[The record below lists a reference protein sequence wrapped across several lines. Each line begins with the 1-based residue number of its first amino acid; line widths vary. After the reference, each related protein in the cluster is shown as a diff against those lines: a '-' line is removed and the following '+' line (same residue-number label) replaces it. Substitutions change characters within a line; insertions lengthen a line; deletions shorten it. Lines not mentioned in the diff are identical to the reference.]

1 MNKNYYVTTAIDYT
15 NDIIHIGHSYQKIIA
30 DVLARYHRLIGDKT
44 FFLTG
49 TDEHGGTS
57 EQAAKKAGKTPKE
70 FVDEISKKDKEQLDL
85 LGISYDRFIRTTDP
99 DHKKVV
105 EEFYKKV
112 EAAGD
117 IYKGEYKGFYCTG
130 CESYKNLSEIV
141 DGKCSLHPTR
151 ELEEIKEE
159 NYFFKW
165 SKYRDFLKKHI
176 EDNPDFIKPESQR
189 KNMLGF
195 LEQGLEDI
203 AISRPIEKVSWGIP
217 VPGDP
222 KQTIYVWFDAI
233 INYISGAPDF
243 WPADVHILGKD
254 NVRWHALLWPAML
267 KSAGYEL
274 PKTIYGHGFINLNGE
289 KISKSRGNVIRPN
302 ELVEKFGVDAVRYF
316 FIKYGPL
323 TEDVDISSDKIKEVY
338 NADLA
343 NGLGNLVS
351 RVCALSNG
359 KVPKIDSDPDTHPL
373 RVDASIHN
381 WKKVWKDIDTYLPQF
396 QFDKALSSIWE
407 FIKEADKYLN
417 TNEPWKLATTD
428 KGKFNWVIYG
438 VLDSIH
444 QIAWQIYPFLPETSI
459 KIAKALNIEKLLVKN
474 PISKDSWTNLKP
486 GTKINLTEPLFPRLK

>member
-1 MNKNYYVTTAIDYT
+1 MDKKFYVTTAIDYT
-15 NDIIHIGHSYQKIIA
+15 NDMIHIGHSYQKIIA
-30 DVLARYHRLIGDKT
+30 DVLARYHRLVGDKT

-57 EQAAKKAGKTPKE
+57 EQAAKKAGKTPQE

-130 CESYKNLSEIV
+130 CESYKNPSEII

-176 EDNPDFIKPESQR
+176 LDNPDFIKPESQR

-217 VPGDP
+217 VPDDP
-222 KQTIYVWFDAI
+222 KQTIYVWFDAL
-233 INYISGAPDF
+233 INYISGSPDF
-243 WPADVHILGKD
+243 WPADIHILGKD

-267 KSAGYEL
+267 KSAAYKL

-302 ELVEKFGVDAVRYF
+302 ELIEKFGVDAVRYY

-323 TEDVDISSDKIKEVY
+323 TEDVDISLDKIKEVY
-338 NADLA
+338 NSDLA

-351 RVCALSNG
+351 RIAKLCESSG
-359 KVPKIDSDPDTHPL
+359 FEFEREKVRFD
-373 RVDASIHN
+373 
-381 WKKVWKDIDTYLPQF
+381 KDISKSLDEF
-396 QFDKALSSIWE
+396 RFDEALKLILVRVTKTDQY
-407 FIKEADKYLN
+407 IN
-417 TNEPWKLATTD
+417 INEPWKQEGEKLKKILT
-428 KGKFNWVIYG
+428 Y
-438 VLDSIH
+438 SINSLVT
-444 QIAWQIYPFLPETSI
+444 IAYCLLPFLPETAE
-459 KIAKALNIEKLLVKN
+459 KIEKQFKGPVIK
-474 PISKDSWTNLKP
+474 S
-486 GTKINLTEPLFPRLK
+486 GTPLFPRI

>member
-1 MNKNYYVTTAIDYT
+1 MDKKFYVTTAIDYT
-15 NDIIHIGHSYQKIIA
+15 NDVIHIGHSYQKIIA
-30 DVLARYHRLIGDKT
+30 DVLARYHRLMGDKT

-57 EQAAKKAGKTPKE
+57 EQAAKKAGKIPKE

-85 LGISYDRFIRTTDP
+85 LNISYDRFIRTTDP
-99 DHKKVV
+99 DHKKTV

-112 EAAGD
+112 EANGD

-130 CESYKNLSEIV
+130 CESYKNPSEIV

-151 ELEEIKEE
+151 ELEEINEE

-165 SKYRDFLKKHI
+165 SKYADFLKKHI
-176 EDNPDFIKPESQR
+176 LDNPDFIKPESQR

-233 INYISGAPDF
+233 INYVSGAPDF

-274 PKTIYGHGFINLNGE
+274 PKTIYGHGFINLDGE

-302 ELVEKFGVDAVRYF
+302 ELVEKFGVDAVRYY

-323 TEDVDISSDKIKEVY
+323 IEDVDISLDKIKEVY
-338 NADLA
+338 NSDLA
-343 NGLGNLVS
+343 NGLGNLIS
-351 RVCALSNG
+351 RIAKLCENSGFEFENKKINKLDDNVAKSLDEFRFDEAL
-359 KVPKIDSDPDTHPL
+359 KI
-373 RVDASIHN
+373 
-381 WKKVWKDIDTYLPQF
+381 
-396 QFDKALSSIWE
+396 IWE
-407 FIKEADKYLN
+407 KITTTDQYIN
-417 TNEPWKLATTD
+417 TNEPWKLKGEELKKILTYSVNSLAT
-428 KGKFNWVIYG
+428 
-438 VLDSIH
+438 
-444 QIAWQIYPFLPETSI
+444 IAYCLLPFLPETAQ
-459 KIAKALNIEKLLVKN
+459 KIEKQFKG
-474 PISKDSWTNLKP
+474 P
-486 GTKINLTEPLFPRLK
+486 KIKSGAPLFPRI

>member
-1 MNKNYYVTTAIDYT
+1 MDKKFYVTTAIDYT
-15 NDIIHIGHSYQKIIA
+15 NDVIHIGHSYQKIIA

-99 DHKKVV
+99 DHKEVV

-112 EAAGD
+112 EASGD

-130 CESYKNLSEIV
+130 CESYKNPSEIV
-141 DGKCSLHPTR
+141 DDKCSLHPTR

-176 EDNPDFIKPESQR
+176 LDNPDFIKPESQR

-217 VPGDP
+217 VPDDP
-222 KQTIYVWFDAI
+222 KQTIYVWFDAL
-233 INYISGAPDF
+233 INYISGSPDF

-267 KSAGYEL
+267 KSAGYKL

-302 ELVEKFGVDAVRYF
+302 ELIEKFGIDAVRYY

-323 TEDVDISSDKIKEVY
+323 TEDVDISLDKIKEVY
-338 NADLA
+338 NSDLA

-351 RVCALSNG
+351 RIAKLCESSG
-359 KVPKIDSDPDTHPL
+359 FEFEREKVRFD
-373 RVDASIHN
+373 
-381 WKKVWKDIDTYLPQF
+381 KDISKSLDEF
-396 QFDKALSSIWE
+396 RFDEALKLIWVRVTKTDQY
-407 FIKEADKYLN
+407 IN
-417 TNEPWKLATTD
+417 INEPWKLEGT
-428 KGKFNWVIYG
+428 KLKE
-438 VLDSIH
+438 VLTYSVNSLIT
-444 QIAWQIYPFLPETSI
+444 IAYQLVPFLPETAE
-459 KIAKALNIEKLLVKN
+459 KIEKQFKGPVIK
-474 PISKDSWTNLKP
+474 S
-486 GTKINLTEPLFPRLK
+486 GTPLFPRI

>member
-1 MNKNYYVTTAIDYT
+1 MNKKFYVTTAIDYT
-15 NDIIHIGHSYQKIIA
+15 NDVIHIGHSYQKIIA

-85 LGISYDRFIRTTDP
+85 LDISYDRFIRTTDP

-112 EAAGD
+112 EANGD

-130 CESYKNLSEIV
+130 CESYKNPSEIV

-151 ELEEIKEE
+151 ELEETKEE

-165 SKYRDFLKKHI
+165 SRYRDFLKKHI
-176 EDNPDFIKPESQR
+176 EDNSDFIKPESQS

-203 AISRPIEKVSWGIP
+203 AISRPINKVSWGIP

-222 KQTIYVWFDAI
+222 SQIIYVWFDAL

-289 KISKSRGNVIRPN
+289 KISKSRGNVIRPD
-302 ELVEKFGVDAVRYF
+302 ELVEKFGVDGVRYF

-323 TEDVDISSDKIKEVY
+323 TEDVDISLDKIREVY
-338 NADLA
+338 NAELA

-351 RVCALSNG
+351 RVAKLCEQNKVAITHDVDTKPHTPYSSIQGGYDVHLQNFQPDLALG
-359 KVPKIDSDPDTHPL
+359 EIWRDIKTLDSEINKNSPWNL
-373 RVDASIHN
+373 SKEDASPFLKRCARELIN
-381 WKKVWKDIDTYLPQF
+381 ISVGL
-396 QFDKALSSIWE
+396 KA
-407 FIKEADKYLN
+407 
-417 TNEPWKLATTD
+417 
-428 KGKFNWVIYG
+428 
-438 VLDSIH
+438 
-444 QIAWQIYPFLPETSI
+444 FLPETAEKIEEQFTSLKI
-459 KIAKALNIEKLLVKN
+459 KSA
-474 PISKDSWTNLKP
+474 
-486 GTKINLTEPLFPRLK
+486 EPLFPRLK

>member
-1 MNKNYYVTTAIDYT
+1 MDKKFYVTTAIDYT
-15 NDIIHIGHSYQKIIA
+15 NDVIHIGHSYQKIIA
-30 DVLARYHRLIGDKT
+30 DVLARYHRLMGDKT

-57 EQAAKKAGKTPKE
+57 EQAAKKAGKIPKE

-85 LGISYDRFIRTTDP
+85 LNISYDRFIRTTDP
-99 DHKKVV
+99 DHKKTV

-112 EAAGD
+112 EANGD

-130 CESYKNLSEIV
+130 CESYKNPSEIV

-151 ELEEIKEE
+151 ELEEINEE

-165 SKYRDFLKKHI
+165 SKYADFLKKHI
-176 EDNPDFIKPESQR
+176 LDNPDFIKPESQR

-233 INYISGAPDF
+233 INYVSGAPDF

-267 KSAGYEL
+267 KSTGYEL

-302 ELVEKFGVDAVRYF
+302 ELVEKFGVDAVRYY

-323 TEDVDISSDKIKEVY
+323 IEDVDISLDKIKEVY
-338 NADLA
+338 NSDLA
-343 NGLGNLVS
+343 NGLGNLIS
-351 RVCALSNG
+351 RIAKLCENSGFEFENKKINKLDDNVAKSLDEFRFDEAL
-359 KVPKIDSDPDTHPL
+359 KI
-373 RVDASIHN
+373 
-381 WKKVWKDIDTYLPQF
+381 
-396 QFDKALSSIWE
+396 IWE
-407 FIKEADKYLN
+407 KITTTDQYIN
-417 TNEPWKLATTD
+417 TNEPWKLKGEELKKILTYSVNSLAT
-428 KGKFNWVIYG
+428 
-438 VLDSIH
+438 
-444 QIAWQIYPFLPETSI
+444 IAYCLLPFLPETAQ
-459 KIAKALNIEKLLVKN
+459 KIEKQFKG
-474 PISKDSWTNLKP
+474 P
-486 GTKINLTEPLFPRLK
+486 KIKSGAPLFPRI

>member
-1 MNKNYYVTTAIDYT
+1 MDKKFYVTTAIDYT
-15 NDIIHIGHSYQKIIA
+15 NDVIHIGHSYQKIIA
-30 DVLARYHRLIGDKT
+30 DVLARYHRLVGDKT

-57 EQAAKKAGKTPKE
+57 EQAAKKAGKTPQE

-130 CESYKNLSEIV
+130 CESYKNPSEII

-176 EDNPDFIKPESQR
+176 LDNPDFIKPESQR

-217 VPGDP
+217 VPDDP
-222 KQTIYVWFDAI
+222 KQTIYVWFDAL
-233 INYISGAPDF
+233 INYISGSPDF
-243 WPADVHILGKD
+243 WPADIHILGKD

-267 KSAGYEL
+267 KSAAYKL

-302 ELVEKFGVDAVRYF
+302 ELIEKFGVDAVRYY

-323 TEDVDISSDKIKEVY
+323 TEDVDISLDKIKEVY
-338 NADLA
+338 NSDLA

-351 RVCALSNG
+351 RIAKLCESSG
-359 KVPKIDSDPDTHPL
+359 FEFEREKVKFD
-373 RVDASIHN
+373 
-381 WKKVWKDIDTYLPQF
+381 KDISKSLDEF
-396 QFDKALSSIWE
+396 RFDEALKLILVRVTKTDQY
-407 FIKEADKYLN
+407 IN
-417 TNEPWKLATTD
+417 INEPWKQEGEKLKKILT
-428 KGKFNWVIYG
+428 Y
-438 VLDSIH
+438 SINSLVT
-444 QIAWQIYPFLPETSI
+444 IAYCLLPFLPETAE
-459 KIAKALNIEKLLVKN
+459 KIEKQFKGPVIK
-474 PISKDSWTNLKP
+474 S
-486 GTKINLTEPLFPRLK
+486 GTPLFPRI

>member
-1 MNKNYYVTTAIDYT
+1 MDKKFYVTTAIDYT
-15 NDIIHIGHSYQKIIA
+15 NDVIHIGHSYQKIIA
-30 DVLARYHRLIGDKT
+30 DVLARYHRLVGDKT

-57 EQAAKKAGKTPKE
+57 EQAAKKAGKTPQE

-130 CESYKNLSEIV
+130 CESYKNPSEII

-176 EDNPDFIKPESQR
+176 LDNPDFIKPESQR

-217 VPGDP
+217 VPDDP
-222 KQTIYVWFDAI
+222 KQTIYVWFDAL
-233 INYISGAPDF
+233 INYISGSPDF

-267 KSAGYEL
+267 KSAGYKL

-302 ELVEKFGVDAVRYF
+302 ELIEKFGIDAVRYY

-323 TEDVDISSDKIKEVY
+323 TEDVDISLDKIKEVY
-338 NADLA
+338 NSDLA

-351 RVCALSNG
+351 RIAKLCESSG
-359 KVPKIDSDPDTHPL
+359 FEFEREKVRFD
-373 RVDASIHN
+373 
-381 WKKVWKDIDTYLPQF
+381 KDISKSLDEF
-396 QFDKALSSIWE
+396 RFDEALKLIWVRVTKTDQY
-407 FIKEADKYLN
+407 IN
-417 TNEPWKLATTD
+417 INEPWKLEGT
-428 KGKFNWVIYG
+428 KLKE
-438 VLDSIH
+438 VLTYSVNSLIT
-444 QIAWQIYPFLPETSI
+444 IAYQLVPFLPETAE
-459 KIAKALNIEKLLVKN
+459 KIEKQFKGPVIK
-474 PISKDSWTNLKP
+474 S
-486 GTKINLTEPLFPRLK
+486 GTPLFPRI

>member
-1 MNKNYYVTTAIDYT
+1 MDKKFYVTTAIDYT
-15 NDIIHIGHSYQKIIA
+15 NDMIHIGHSYQKIIA
-30 DVLARYHRLIGDKT
+30 DVLARYHRLVGDKT

-57 EQAAKKAGKTPKE
+57 EQAAKKAGKTPQE

-130 CESYKNLSEIV
+130 CESYKNPSEII

-176 EDNPDFIKPESQR
+176 LDNPDFIKPESQR

-217 VPGDP
+217 VPDDP
-222 KQTIYVWFDAI
+222 KQTIYVWFDAL
-233 INYISGAPDF
+233 INYISGSPDF
-243 WPADVHILGKD
+243 WPADIHILGKD

-267 KSAGYEL
+267 KSAAYKL

-302 ELVEKFGVDAVRYF
+302 ELIEKFGVDAVRYY

-323 TEDVDISSDKIKEVY
+323 TEDVDISLDKIKEVY
-338 NADLA
+338 NSDLA

-351 RVCALSNG
+351 RIAKLCESSG
-359 KVPKIDSDPDTHPL
+359 FEFEREKVKFD
-373 RVDASIHN
+373 
-381 WKKVWKDIDTYLPQF
+381 KDISKSLDEF
-396 QFDKALSSIWE
+396 RFDEALKLILVRVTKTDQY
-407 FIKEADKYLN
+407 IN
-417 TNEPWKLATTD
+417 INEPWKQEGEKLKKILT
-428 KGKFNWVIYG
+428 Y
-438 VLDSIH
+438 SINSLVT
-444 QIAWQIYPFLPETSI
+444 IAYCLLPFLPETAE
-459 KIAKALNIEKLLVKN
+459 KIEKQFKGPVIK
-474 PISKDSWTNLKP
+474 S
-486 GTKINLTEPLFPRLK
+486 GTPLFPRI

>member
-1 MNKNYYVTTAIDYT
+1 MDKKFYVTTAIDYT
-15 NDIIHIGHSYQKIIA
+15 NDVIHIGHSYQKIIA

-57 EQAAKKAGKTPKE
+57 EQAAKKAGKTPQE

-130 CESYKNLSEIV
+130 CESYKNPSEIV
-141 DGKCSLHPTR
+141 DDKCSLHPTR

-176 EDNPDFIKPESQR
+176 LDNPDFIKPESQR

-217 VPGDP
+217 VPDDP
-222 KQTIYVWFDAI
+222 KQTIYVWFDAL
-233 INYISGAPDF
+233 INYISGSPDF

-267 KSAGYEL
+267 KSAGYKL

-302 ELVEKFGVDAVRYF
+302 ELIEKFGIDAVRYY

-323 TEDVDISSDKIKEVY
+323 TEDVDISLDKIKEVY
-338 NADLA
+338 NSDLA

-351 RVCALSNG
+351 RIAKLCESSG
-359 KVPKIDSDPDTHPL
+359 FEFEREKVKFD
-373 RVDASIHN
+373 
-381 WKKVWKDIDTYLPQF
+381 KDISKSLDEF
-396 QFDKALSSIWE
+396 RFDEALKLIWVRVTKTDQY
-407 FIKEADKYLN
+407 IN
-417 TNEPWKLATTD
+417 INEPWKLEGT
-428 KGKFNWVIYG
+428 KLKEVLIYS
-438 VLDSIH
+438 VNSLIT
-444 QIAWQIYPFLPETSI
+444 IAYQLVPFLPETAE
-459 KIAKALNIEKLLVKN
+459 KIEKQFKGPVIK
-474 PISKDSWTNLKP
+474 S
-486 GTKINLTEPLFPRLK
+486 GTPLFPRI

>member
-1 MNKNYYVTTAIDYT
+1 MDKKFYVTTAIDYT
-15 NDIIHIGHSYQKIIA
+15 NDVIHIGHSYQKIIA
-30 DVLARYHRLIGDKT
+30 DVLARYHRLMGDKT

-57 EQAAKKAGKTPKE
+57 EQAAKKAGKIPKE

-85 LGISYDRFIRTTDP
+85 LNISYDRFIRTTDP
-99 DHKKVV
+99 DHKKTV

-112 EAAGD
+112 EANGD

-130 CESYKNLSEIV
+130 CESYKNPSEIV

-151 ELEEIKEE
+151 KLEEINEE

-165 SKYRDFLKKHI
+165 SKYADFLKKHI
-176 EDNPDFIKPESQR
+176 LDNPDFIKPESQR

-233 INYISGAPDF
+233 INYVSGAPDF

-302 ELVEKFGVDAVRYF
+302 ELVEKFGVDAVRYY

-323 TEDVDISSDKIKEVY
+323 IEDVDISLDKIKEVY
-338 NADLA
+338 NSDLA
-343 NGLGNLVS
+343 NGLGNLIS
-351 RVCALSNG
+351 RIAKLCENSGFEFENKKINKLDDNVAKSLDEFRFDEAL
-359 KVPKIDSDPDTHPL
+359 KI
-373 RVDASIHN
+373 
-381 WKKVWKDIDTYLPQF
+381 
-396 QFDKALSSIWE
+396 IWE
-407 FIKEADKYLN
+407 KITTTDQYIN
-417 TNEPWKLATTD
+417 TNEPWKLKGEELKKILTYSVNSLAT
-428 KGKFNWVIYG
+428 
-438 VLDSIH
+438 
-444 QIAWQIYPFLPETSI
+444 IAYCLLPFLPETAQ
-459 KIAKALNIEKLLVKN
+459 KIEKQFKG
-474 PISKDSWTNLKP
+474 P
-486 GTKINLTEPLFPRLK
+486 KIKSGAPLFPRI

>member
-1 MNKNYYVTTAIDYT
+1 MDKKFYVTTAIDYT
-15 NDIIHIGHSYQKIIA
+15 NDVIHIGHSYQKIIA
-30 DVLARYHRLIGDKT
+30 DVLARYHRLVGDKT

-57 EQAAKKAGKTPKE
+57 EQAAKKAGKTPQE

-130 CESYKNLSEIV
+130 CESYKNPSEIV
-141 DGKCSLHPTR
+141 DDKCSLHPTR

-176 EDNPDFIKPESQR
+176 LDNPDFIKPESQR

-217 VPGDP
+217 VPDDP
-222 KQTIYVWFDAI
+222 KQTIYVWFDAL
-233 INYISGAPDF
+233 INYISGSPDF

-267 KSAGYEL
+267 KSAGYKL

-302 ELVEKFGVDAVRYF
+302 ELIEKFGIDAVRYY

-323 TEDVDISSDKIKEVY
+323 TEDVDISLDKIKEVY
-338 NADLA
+338 NSDLA

-351 RVCALSNG
+351 RIAKLCESSG
-359 KVPKIDSDPDTHPL
+359 FEFEREKVKFD
-373 RVDASIHN
+373 
-381 WKKVWKDIDTYLPQF
+381 KDISKSLDEF
-396 QFDKALSSIWE
+396 RFDEALKLIWVRVTKTDQY
-407 FIKEADKYLN
+407 IN
-417 TNEPWKLATTD
+417 INEPWKLEGT
-428 KGKFNWVIYG
+428 KLKE
-438 VLDSIH
+438 VLTYSVNSLIT
-444 QIAWQIYPFLPETSI
+444 IAYQLVPFLPETAE
-459 KIAKALNIEKLLVKN
+459 KIEKQFKGPVIK
-474 PISKDSWTNLKP
+474 S
-486 GTKINLTEPLFPRLK
+486 GTPLFPRI

>member
-1 MNKNYYVTTAIDYT
+1 MDKKFYVTTAIDYT
-15 NDIIHIGHSYQKIIA
+15 NDVIHIGHSYQKIIA
-30 DVLARYHRLIGDKT
+30 DVLARYHRLMGDKT

-57 EQAAKKAGKTPKE
+57 EQAAKKAGKIPKE

-85 LGISYDRFIRTTDP
+85 LNISYDRFIRTTDP
-99 DHKKVV
+99 DHKKTV

-112 EAAGD
+112 EANGD

-130 CESYKNLSEIV
+130 CESYKNPSEIV

-151 ELEEIKEE
+151 ELEEINEE

-165 SKYRDFLKKHI
+165 SKYADFLKKHI
-176 EDNPDFIKPESQR
+176 LDNPDFIKPESQR

-233 INYISGAPDF
+233 INYVSGAPDF

-302 ELVEKFGVDAVRYF
+302 ELVEKFGVDAVRYY

-323 TEDVDISSDKIKEVY
+323 IEDVDISLDKIKEVY
-338 NADLA
+338 NSDLA
-343 NGLGNLVS
+343 NGLGNLIS
-351 RVCALSNG
+351 RIAKLCENSGFEFEN
-359 KVPKIDSDPDTHPL
+359 KKINKLDDNVAKSLDEF
-373 RVDASIHN
+373 R
-381 WKKVWKDIDTYLPQF
+381 
-396 QFDKALSSIWE
+396 FDKALKIIWE
-407 FIKEADKYLN
+407 KITTTDQYIN
-417 TNEPWKLATTD
+417 TNEPWKLKGEELKKILTYSVNSLAT
-428 KGKFNWVIYG
+428 
-438 VLDSIH
+438 
-444 QIAWQIYPFLPETSI
+444 IAYCLLPFLPETAQ
-459 KIAKALNIEKLLVKN
+459 KIEKQFKG
-474 PISKDSWTNLKP
+474 P
-486 GTKINLTEPLFPRLK
+486 KIKSGAPLFPRI

>member
-1 MNKNYYVTTAIDYT
+1 MDKKFYVTTAIDYT
-15 NDIIHIGHSYQKIIA
+15 NDVIHIGHSYQKIIA
-30 DVLARYHRLIGDKT
+30 DVLARYHRLVGDKT

-130 CESYKNLSEIV
+130 CESYKNPSEIV
-141 DGKCSLHPTR
+141 DDKCSLHPTR

-176 EDNPDFIKPESQR
+176 LDNPDFIKPESQR

-217 VPGDP
+217 VPDDP
-222 KQTIYVWFDAI
+222 KQTIYVWFDAL
-233 INYISGAPDF
+233 INYISGSPDF

-267 KSAGYEL
+267 KSAGYKL

-302 ELVEKFGVDAVRYF
+302 ELIEKFGIDAVRYY

-323 TEDVDISSDKIKEVY
+323 TEDVDISLDKIKEVY
-338 NADLA
+338 NSDLA
-343 NGLGNLVS
+343 NGLGNLLS
-351 RVCALSNG
+351 RIAKLCESSG
-359 KVPKIDSDPDTHPL
+359 FEFEREKVRFD
-373 RVDASIHN
+373 
-381 WKKVWKDIDTYLPQF
+381 KDISKSLDEF
-396 QFDKALSSIWE
+396 RFDEALKLIWVRVTKTDQY
-407 FIKEADKYLN
+407 IN
-417 TNEPWKLATTD
+417 INEPWKLEGT
-428 KGKFNWVIYG
+428 KLKE
-438 VLDSIH
+438 VLTYSVNSLIT
-444 QIAWQIYPFLPETSI
+444 IAYQLVPFLPETAE
-459 KIAKALNIEKLLVKN
+459 KIEKQFKGPVIK
-474 PISKDSWTNLKP
+474 S
-486 GTKINLTEPLFPRLK
+486 GTPLFPRI

>member
-1 MNKNYYVTTAIDYT
+1 MDKKFYVTTAIDYT
-15 NDIIHIGHSYQKIIA
+15 NDVIHIGHSYQKIIA
-30 DVLARYHRLIGDKT
+30 DVLARYHRLMGDKT

-57 EQAAKKAGKTPKE
+57 EQAAKKAGKIPKE

-85 LGISYDRFIRTTDP
+85 LNISYDRFIRTTDP
-99 DHKKVV
+99 DHKKTV

-112 EAAGD
+112 EANGD

-130 CESYKNLSEIV
+130 CESYKNPSEIV

-151 ELEEIKEE
+151 ELEEINEE

-165 SKYRDFLKKHI
+165 SKYADFLKKHI
-176 EDNPDFIKPESQR
+176 LDNPDFIKPESQR

-233 INYISGAPDF
+233 INYVSGAPDF

-302 ELVEKFGVDAVRYF
+302 ELVEKFGVDAVRYY

-323 TEDVDISSDKIKEVY
+323 IEDVDISLDKIKEVY
-338 NADLA
+338 NSDLA
-343 NGLGNLVS
+343 NGLGNLISTIAKLCENSGFEFENKKINKLDDNVAKS
-351 RVCALSNG
+351 LDEFRFDEAL
-359 KVPKIDSDPDTHPL
+359 KI
-373 RVDASIHN
+373 
-381 WKKVWKDIDTYLPQF
+381 
-396 QFDKALSSIWE
+396 IWE
-407 FIKEADKYLN
+407 KITTTDQYIN
-417 TNEPWKLATTD
+417 TNEPWKLKGEELKKILTYSVNSLAT
-428 KGKFNWVIYG
+428 
-438 VLDSIH
+438 
-444 QIAWQIYPFLPETSI
+444 IAYCLLPFLPETAQ
-459 KIAKALNIEKLLVKN
+459 KIEKQFKG
-474 PISKDSWTNLKP
+474 P
-486 GTKINLTEPLFPRLK
+486 KIKSGAPLFPRI

>member
-1 MNKNYYVTTAIDYT
+1 MDKKFYVTTAIDYT
-15 NDIIHIGHSYQKIIA
+15 NDVIHIGHSYQKIIA

-99 DHKKVV
+99 DHKEVV

-112 EAAGD
+112 EASGD

-130 CESYKNLSEIV
+130 CESYKNPSEIV
-141 DGKCSLHPTR
+141 DDKCSLHPTR

-176 EDNPDFIKPESQR
+176 LDNPDFIKPESQR

-217 VPGDP
+217 VPDDP
-222 KQTIYVWFDAI
+222 KQTIYVWFDAL
-233 INYISGAPDF
+233 INYISGSPDF

-267 KSAGYEL
+267 KSAGYKL

-302 ELVEKFGVDAVRYF
+302 ELIEKFGIDAVRYY

-323 TEDVDISSDKIKEVY
+323 TEDVDISLDKIKEVY
-338 NADLA
+338 NSDLA

-351 RVCALSNG
+351 RIAKLCESSG
-359 KVPKIDSDPDTHPL
+359 FEFEREKVKFD
-373 RVDASIHN
+373 
-381 WKKVWKDIDTYLPQF
+381 KDISKSLDEF
-396 QFDKALSSIWE
+396 RFDEALKLIWVRVTKTDQY
-407 FIKEADKYLN
+407 IN
-417 TNEPWKLATTD
+417 INEPWKLEGT
-428 KGKFNWVIYG
+428 KLKEVLIYS
-438 VLDSIH
+438 VNSLIT
-444 QIAWQIYPFLPETSI
+444 IAYQLVPFLPETAE
-459 KIAKALNIEKLLVKN
+459 KIEKQFKGPVIK
-474 PISKDSWTNLKP
+474 S
-486 GTKINLTEPLFPRLK
+486 GTPLFPRI

>member
-1 MNKNYYVTTAIDYT
+1 MDKKFYVTTAIDYT
-15 NDIIHIGHSYQKIIA
+15 NDVIHIGHSYQKIIA
-30 DVLARYHRLIGDKT
+30 DVLARYHRLIGDKI

-57 EQAAKKAGKTPKE
+57 QQAAKKAGKIPKE
-70 FVDEISKKDKEQLDL
+70 FVDEISKKDQEQLDL
-85 LGISYDRFIRTTDP
+85 LIISYDRFIRTTDS
-99 DHKKVV
+99 DHKKIV

-112 EAAGD
+112 DTNGD

-130 CESYKNLSEIV
+130 CESYKNPSEIV
-141 DGKCSLHPTR
+141 DDKCPLHLTR

-176 EDNPDFIKPESQR
+176 LDNPDFIKPESQR

-222 KQTIYVWFDAI
+222 KQIIYVWFDAL

-243 WPADVHILGKD
+243 WPADIHILGKD

-274 PKTIYGHGFINLNGE
+274 PKTIYGHGFITLNGE
-289 KISKSRGNVIRPN
+289 KISKSRGNVIRPD
-302 ELVEKFGVDAVRYF
+302 ELIEKFGVDAVRYY
-316 FIKYGPL
+316 FIRYGPI
-323 TEDVDISSDKIKEVY
+323 TEDVDISVDKIKVVY

-351 RVCALSNG
+351 RIAKLAEKSELSFSNTKTDFYKEVGTSISEFRFDSALMDIWI
-359 KVPKIDSDPDTHPL
+359 KI
-373 RVDASIHN
+373 
-381 WKKVWKDIDTYLPQF
+381 KDLDQEINL
-396 QFDKALSSIWE
+396 
-407 FIKEADKYLN
+407 
-417 TNEPWKLATTD
+417 NEPWKLE
-428 KGKFNWVIYG
+428 GKKLEVF
-438 VLDSIH
+438 LQESINGIRN
-444 QIAWQIYPFLPETSI
+444 IAYNLQPFLPVTAR
-459 KIAKALNIEKLLVKN
+459 KIEKQFKG
-474 PISKDSWTNLKP
+474 PEIKSDS
-486 GTKINLTEPLFPRLK
+486 PLFPRLK